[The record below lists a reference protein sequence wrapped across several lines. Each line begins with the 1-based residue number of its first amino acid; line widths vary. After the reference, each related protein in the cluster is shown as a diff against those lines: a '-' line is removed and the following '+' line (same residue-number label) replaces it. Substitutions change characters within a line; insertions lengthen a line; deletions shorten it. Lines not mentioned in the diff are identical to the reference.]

1 MSKMNQK
8 EAVFSAVNNVL
19 AENNISFD
27 AGTDAKTLITKALR
41 ASIVDVVVAG
51 FKSGEVELSA
61 EAATKFDTDQKLKT
75 YTSGLVT
82 NWLNKDKRLNGGM
95 AYVAKNPGS
104 RAGSGDPQLKALKA
118 LITQV
123 DETARPEIQAAIDA
137 RIAEIKPA
145 SAAKEVDYS
154 ALPESIRN
162 KFAPTSQ
169 E

>member
-8 EAVFSAVNNVL
+8 EAVFTAVNNVL
-19 AENNISFD
+19 AENNINFD
-27 AGTDAKTLITKALR
+27 AGTDAKTLITKTLR

-61 EAATKFDTDQKLKT
+61 EAVTKFDSDQKLKT
-75 YTSGLVT
+75 YTGGLVT

-118 LITQV
+118 LIAQV
-123 DETARPEIQAAIDA
+123 EPEARAEIQAAIDA
-137 RIAEIKPA
+137 RISEIKPT
-145 SAAKEVDYS
+145 SSAKEVDYS